1 MLLDKY
7 GKNAD
12 CLRQKR
18 LFLFDMDGT
27 IYEEDRLFEG
37 TLPLLAAIRRIGGR
51 SVFITNNSSRSVED
65 YVKKVRNMGIDADT
79 EDFFTSVQATVLLLK
94 KEYPGVLVYAQG
106 TASML
111 QELRESGIRV
121 TDRIEPDIGLVLVG
135 FDTELTFEKLRTTCE
150 LLTKRDL
157 PFYACNPD
165 LVCPCSFGFVPDCGS
180 MCQGIY
186 NATGKKP
193 VYIGKP
199 EKTMIKVVEQKFDC
213 AKDETVVI
221 GDRLYTDIR
230 SGNNAGV
237 TTVCVLSGE
246 ATEQDIFDGCDKPTF
261 VFDSVSDIIL
271 D

>member
-1 MLLDKY
+1 MLKDKY
-7 GKNAD
+7 GKNAES
-12 CLRQKR
+12 LRQKK

-27 IYEEDRLFEG
+27 IYEEDRLFDGTKQLLEG
-37 TLPLLAAIRRIGGR
+37 VRRQGGR

-65 YVKKVRNMGIDADT
+65 YVKKVQGMGIKADT

-111 QELRESGIRV
+111 RELREAGIRV
-121 TDRIEPDIGLVLVG
+121 TDRIEDGIGLVLVG
-135 FDTELTFEKLRTTCE
+135 FDTELTFAKLRTTCE

-180 MCQGIY
+180 MCQGIF
-186 NATGKKP
+186 NATGKTP
-193 VYIGKP
+193 IYIGKP
-199 EKTMIKVVEQKFDC
+199 EKTMIEVVCRKFGC
-213 AKDETVVI
+213 TKDETVVI

-246 ATEQDIFDGCDKPTF
+246 ATLSDIETGEDQPTF
-261 VFDSVSDIIL
+261 IFDSVADIL
-271 D
+271 L

>member
-1 MLLDKY
+1 MLTDKY
-7 GKNAD
+7 GRNAE
-12 CLRQKR
+12 CLRRKT

-37 TLPLLAAIRRIGGR
+37 TLPLLAAVRRQGGR
-51 SVFITNNSSRSVED
+51 AVFITNNSSRSVED
-65 YVKKVRNMGIDADT
+65 YVKKVRGMGIEADT

-94 KEYPGVLVYAQG
+94 KEYPDVLVYAQG

-111 QELRESGIRV
+111 RELRDAGIRV
-121 TDRIEPDIGLVLVG
+121 TDRIEDGIGLVLVG
-135 FDTELTFEKLRTTCE
+135 FDTELTFEKLRNTCE

-180 MCQGIY
+180 MCVSIK
-186 NATGKKP
+186 NATGKTP
-193 VYIGKP
+193 IYIGKP
-199 EKTMIKVVEQKFDC
+199 EKTMIEVVEQKFGC
-213 AKDETVVI
+213 TQDETVVI

-246 ATEQDIFDGCDKPTF
+246 ATEADIVEGSDKPTF
-261 VFDSVSDIIL
+261 VFDSVADIL
-271 D
+271 L

>member
-1 MLLDKY
+1 MLTDKY
-7 GKNAD
+7 GKNAA
-12 CLRQKR
+12 CLQQKK

-27 IYEEDRLFEG
+27 IYEEDRLFDG
-37 TLPLLAAIRRIGGR
+37 TLSLLEAVRRQGGR

-65 YVKKVRNMGIDADT
+65 YVKKVQHMGIEVST

-94 KEYPGVLVYAQG
+94 KEYPDVLVYAQG
-106 TASML
+106 TVSML
-111 QELRESGIRV
+111 QELRASGIRV
-121 TDRIEPDIGLVLVG
+121 TEQIEDGIGVVLVG
-135 FDTELTFEKLRTTCE
+135 FDTELTFEKLRRTCE
-150 LLTKRDL
+150 LLTERDL

-180 MCQGIY
+180 MCVGIY

-193 VYIGKP
+193 IYIGKP
-199 EKTMIKVVEQKFDC
+199 EKTMIEVVRQKFGC
-213 AKDETVVI
+213 TKDETVVI

-246 ATEQDIFDGCDKPTF
+246 ATEADIAAGEDRPTF
-261 VFDSVSDIIL
+261 IFDSVKDIL
-271 D
+271 L

>member
-1 MLLDKY
+1 MLTDKY
-7 GKNAD
+7 GRDAAS
-12 CLRQKR
+12 LRQKK

-27 IYEEDRLFEG
+27 IYEEDRLFDG
-37 TLPLLAAIRRIGGR
+37 TKQLLEAVRRQGGR

-65 YVKKVRNMGIDADT
+65 YVKKVQRMGIEADT

-94 KEYPGVLVYAQG
+94 KEYPDVLVYAQG

-111 QELRESGIRV
+111 QELRASGIRV
-121 TDRIEPDIGLVLVG
+121 TDQIEDGIGLVLVG
-135 FDTELTFEKLRTTCE
+135 FDTELTFEKLRRTCE

-180 MCQGIY
+180 MCVGIY
-186 NATGKKP
+186 NATGKTP
-193 VYIGKP
+193 IYIGKP
-199 EKTMIKVVEQKFDC
+199 EKTMIEVVQRKFGC
-213 AKDETVVI
+213 TKDETAVI

-246 ATEQDIFDGCDKPTF
+246 ATEAEIAAGPDKPTF
-261 VFDSVSDIIL
+261 VFDSVANIL
-271 D
+271 L

>member
-1 MLLDKY
+1 MLTDKY
-7 GKNAD
+7 GKNAE
-12 CLRQKR
+12 CLREKT

-37 TLPLLAAIRRIGGR
+37 TKPLLASIRRRGAR

-65 YVKKVRNMGIDADT
+65 YVKKVRGMGIDADT
-79 EDFFTSVQATVLLLK
+79 DDFFTSVQATVLLLK

-106 TASML
+106 TVSML
-111 QELRESGIRV
+111 KELRDSGIRV
-121 TDRIEPDIGLVLVG
+121 TDKCDPDIGLVLVG

-180 MCQGIY
+180 MCVGIY
-186 NATGKKP
+186 NATGKTP
-193 VYIGKP
+193 IYIGKP
-199 EKTMIKVVEQKFDC
+199 EKTMIEVVRQKFGC
-213 AKDETVVI
+213 TTEETVVI

-246 ATEQDIFDGCDKPTF
+246 ATEADIANGCDKPTF
-261 VFDSVSDIIL
+261 VFDSVADFIL